1 MKEQDFKIRKKIIK
15 ETFNDSREIKC
26 LTPEK
31 DRKLDDD
38 IYPGGD
44 IFTTENGEL
53 IDLEFQMHD
62 FTESEL
68 VKYIEF
74 AEALYEKH
82 QKQVSIYLICPDTV
96 NVLVRECEIKSEAE
110 FTIKLACV
118 QENPA
123 HIILKG
129 IKNKIKSGECL
140 DGDDLHA
147 LSMLPMICKKDERN
161 YFRKEY
167 IRIINSMQY

>member
-1 MKEQDFKIRKKIIK
+1 MKEQDFKIRTKIIK
-15 ETFNDSREIKC
+15 ETFNDPRKIKC

-31 DRKLDDD
+31 DKKFDDN

-44 IFTTENGEL
+44 VFTTENGEF
-53 IDLEFQMHD
+53 IDLEFQLED
-62 FTESEL
+62 FTEDEL
-68 VKYIEF
+68 VKFVEF
-74 AEALYEKH
+74 AEALYERH

-96 NVLVRECEIKSEAE
+96 DVLVRECEIKSRAD
-110 FTIKLACV
+110 FTIKIACI

-123 HIILKG
+123 HIILDV
-129 IKNKIKSGECL
+129 IKNKISKGDLL

-147 LSMLPMICKKDERN
+147 LSMLPLICKKEDRN

-167 IRIINSMQY
+167 FKIINKLQY